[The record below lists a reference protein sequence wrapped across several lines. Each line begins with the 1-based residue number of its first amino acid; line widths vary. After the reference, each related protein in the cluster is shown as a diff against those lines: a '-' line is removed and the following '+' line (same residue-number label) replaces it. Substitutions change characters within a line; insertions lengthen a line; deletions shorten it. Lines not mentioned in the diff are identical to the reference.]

1 MKLMITTL
9 AYYPRDLGKLFV
21 EVSRCLTVA
30 CFFLFIFG
38 TLEAAS
44 TAPAL
49 NDQEKAI
56 VEELKGLRGVPDDQR
71 GDATK
76 RIAAEIRKL
85 SASALKVSLANNLAN
100 LSTEGDFGQATLQDV
115 ATTLAEA
122 LREQPSQDNAPYLEL
137 AQLVRYEQ
145 VQVSLDTAQLTA
157 AMATLEANDRDR
169 QRANFTLTDL
179 KGKAWTLK
187 DLRDHVVLVNFWA
200 TWCPP
205 CRKEMP
211 DLDALYRRY
220 QDQGLVVLAI
230 TDEEPAKVT
239 AFLATHVVSYPILL
253 DPGHRVNEEFHVDGI
268 PKSFVYNREGNLVAQ
283 AIDMRTQ
290 RQFLA
295 LLSRTGLTAAT
306 VSLSQK

>member
-1 MKLMITTL
+1 MFG
-9 AYYPRDLGKLFV
+9 D
-21 EVSRCLTVA
+21 VSRCLTLA
-30 CFFLFIFG
+30 CFFLFILG
-38 TLEAAS
+38 ILEASAKPPAS
-44 TAPAL
+44 

-56 VEELKGLRGVPDDQR
+56 VEALKGLRGVPDDQR

-85 SASALKVSLANNLAN
+85 TASTLKVSLANNLAN
-100 LSTEGDFGQATLQDV
+100 LSTEGDFGQDTLRDV
-115 ATTLAEA
+115 ASTLAEA
-122 LREQPSQDNAPYLEL
+122 LREQPSQDNPSYLEL
-137 AQLVRYEQ
+137 AQLIRYEH
-145 VQVSLDTAQLTA
+145 VQVSFDNAQLRA
-157 AMATLEANDRDR
+157 AVAMLEANDRDR
-169 QRANFTLTDL
+169 QRANFTLTDV

-211 DLDALYRRY
+211 DLDSLYRRY

-239 AFLATHVVSYPILL
+239 AFLAAHVVSYPILL
-253 DPGHRVNEEFHVDGI
+253 DPGHKVNEQFHVDGI
-268 PKSFVYNREGNLVAQ
+268 PKSFVYDREGNVVAQ

-295 LLSRTGLTAAT
+295 LLSRAGLTEGT

>member
-1 MKLMITTL
+1 MTL
-9 AYYPRDLGKLFV
+9 AYYGRHLRRAFGG
-21 EVSRCLTVA
+21 SSCRLTA
-30 CFFLFIFG
+30 AFLFLILLG
-38 TLEAAS
+38 TLQAAA

-49 NDQEKAI
+49 NDREKAI
-56 VEELKGLRGVPDDQR
+56 VEELRGLRGVPDDKR

-85 SASALKVSLANNLAN
+85 PANVLKVSLANNLAN
-100 LSTEGDFGQATLQDV
+100 LATEGDFGPGTLQEV

-122 LREQPSQDNAPYLEL
+122 LREQPSQENPPYLEL
-137 AQLVRYEQ
+137 AQLIRYEH
-145 VQVSLDTAQLTA
+145 VQVSLDNAQLAA

-169 QRANFTLTDL
+169 QRANFTLTDV
-179 KGKAWTLK
+179 KGKSWTLK
-187 DLRDHVVLVNFWA
+187 DLRDHVVLLNFWA

-211 DLDALYRRY
+211 DLDALSRQY

-239 AFLATHVVSYPILL
+239 TFLATHPVSYPILL
-253 DPGHRVNEEFHVDGI
+253 DPGHKVNEQFHVDGI
-268 PKSFVYNREGNLVAQ
+268 PKSFVYNRAGTLVAQ
-283 AIDMRTQ
+283 AIDMRTR

-295 LLSRTGLTAAT
+295 LLSRAGLTAGT
-306 VSLSQK
+306 VTLSEK